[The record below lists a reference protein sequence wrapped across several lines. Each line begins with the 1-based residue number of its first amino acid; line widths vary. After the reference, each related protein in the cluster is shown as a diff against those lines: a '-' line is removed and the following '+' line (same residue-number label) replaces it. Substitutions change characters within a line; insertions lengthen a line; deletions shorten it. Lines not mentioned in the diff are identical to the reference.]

1 MYNIALL
8 ILTETNTML
17 RQFHKVI
24 WYNLCYVSRKH
35 STEVYRPAIDNIKK
49 MFKSA
54 VFNLQEATADQVKEF
69 LNSFDTVLSDCDGKC
84 SRKYLLTTNNI
95 FCSSL
100 CSKEVNSIAT
110 LN

>member
-24 WYNLCYVSRKH
+24 RYNLCYVSRKH
-35 STEVYRPAIDNIKK
+35 STEVYRPAIDNTKK

-84 SRKYLLTTNNI
+84 SRKYLQGII
-95 FCSSL
+95 FSVLHCAVRKL
-100 CSKEVNSIAT
+100 IQ
-110 LN
+110 LQH